1 MRSTQIRLM
10 FGVATGLVLASAAC
24 AGDAKLLGRGSADAP
39 TLTLQGTDS
48 NDVETSLICCWWKRW
63 CCAPACPPVCCAPPV
78 TYYAP
83 TYYAP
88 TYAPQQQQ
96 QLQQPQP
103 TSPPV
108 NPMAYYQNFQNYN
121 STPQYPPQY
130 ARQQRNQPTYDPRPS
145 IVLGYQGRLLNGSL
159 TLRPGIRTEYIDDE
173 DDDDYDYRPRRK
185 ARTDRVPAHR
195 SNGTFR
201 YDGGPA
207 APIPMPRPDL
217 RQPTEPL
224 PATVPDLNRI
234 SLQQNRQ
241 VSPKYPAYGEK
252 QVAPRMVII
261 DPLMVKRIAN

>member
-1 MRSTQIRLM
+1 MFSLQIRLTC
-10 FGVATGLVLASAAC
+10 AAIACLVVASAAQ
-24 AGDAKLLGRGSADAP
+24 AGDIVRLGGQNVDLP
-39 TLTLQGTDS
+39 TVTLKGTDATKA
-48 NDVETSLICCWWKRW
+48 DTVDICCWWKRW

-96 QLQQPQP
+96 QLQQP

-108 NPMAYYQNFQNYN
+108 NPMAYYQNYPNYN
-121 STPQYPPQY
+121 NAPQYPPQY
-130 ARQQRNQPTYDPRPS
+130 ARQQRNQPAYDSRPS

-159 TLRPGIRTEYIDDE
+159 ALRPGIRTEYIDDE
-173 DDDDYDYRPRRK
+173 DDDDYDYRPRR
-185 ARTDRVPAHR
+185 RPRNDRMPAPR

-207 APIPMPRPDL
+207 APVPMPRPDL